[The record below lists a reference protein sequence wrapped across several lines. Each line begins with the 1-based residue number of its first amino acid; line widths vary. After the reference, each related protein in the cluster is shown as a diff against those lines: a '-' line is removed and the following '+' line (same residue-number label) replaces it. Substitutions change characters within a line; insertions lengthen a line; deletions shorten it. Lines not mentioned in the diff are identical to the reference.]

1 MTSASC
7 SKQTGDGGEAI
18 AALFLESLGY
28 RILERGW
35 RTGRLEVDILALS
48 PDGVLHVVEVKSR
61 TVMGSAARTVNAAL
75 SNTSLRNGGAGVAGG
90 NSNASR
96 DSSASNTG
104 GNSNASRDSSAG
116 NTAAAYTAAVNTT
129 RSINITNIADSIN
142 VTNPATRSA
151 KTTTDFAPEKA
162 MTSAKS
168 HRIIKAGQRY
178 AQNKGFQGEIS
189 LDLIAVELTPTQS
202 PTIRHYQALQWDLGS
217 AEDTHGSM

>member
-75 SNTSLRNGGAGVAGG
+75 SNTSLRNGGAGIAGG
-90 NSNASR
+90 Y
-96 DSSASNTG
+96 
-104 GNSNASRDSSAG
+104 SNASRDSSAG
-116 NTAAAYTAAVNTT
+116 NTAAVNTT
-129 RSINITNIADSIN
+129 RSSNTTNIADSIN

-168 HRIIKAGQRY
+168 HRIIKAGQQY

-189 LDLIAVELTPTQS
+189 LDLIAVELTPTQN